1 MYVVRLL
8 SRMRKTG
15 LTCKTNLFGG
25 VFFSMVGTWKKQ
37 VTHHNTMQHLYRR
50 NIMKCAKCKKAV
62 VTPARYEAG
71 YETCKTCGE
80 REARMV
86 KWTVGIPYGKGAYQ
100 LIYDPEELKMTNQKE
115 VRK

>member
-1 MYVVRLL
+1 MYLRFVIADCITRI
-8 SRMRKTG
+8 
-15 LTCKTNLFGG
+15 
-25 VFFSMVGTWKKQ
+25 
-37 VTHHNTMQHLYRR
+37 THHNINQHLYRR
-50 NIMKCAKCKKAV
+50 VKMKCIRCRKGS

-71 YETCKTCGE
+71 YDTCKTCGE
-80 REARMV
+80 KQARTI